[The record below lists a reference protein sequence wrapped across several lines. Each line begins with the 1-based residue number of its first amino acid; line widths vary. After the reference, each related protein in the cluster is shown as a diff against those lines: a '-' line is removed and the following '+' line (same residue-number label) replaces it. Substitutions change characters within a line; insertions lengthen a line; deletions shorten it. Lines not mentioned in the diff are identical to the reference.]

1 MTVIFQFSSRLAFRK
16 PDITI
21 THPAI
26 NPKTMMRLRPF
37 LSGPMKLS
45 KDPVPSAKA
54 AFAQQQSSRAT
65 TNAFRHFGRSH
76 DWREEIR
83 LFITQYLY
91 VISIDQQDKITFI
104 YYVLF
109 NERN

>member
-26 NPKTMMRLRPF
+26 NPKTMLRLRPF

-54 AFAQQQSSRAT
+54 ASAQQQSSRTT
-65 TNAFRHFGRSH
+65 TNACRHFWTSH
-76 DWREEIR
+76 DCREENLLLITNYFYVM
-83 LFITQYLY
+83 LFG
-91 VISIDQQDKITFI
+91 SAR
-104 YYVLF
+104 
-109 NERN
+109 RNY

>member
-1 MTVIFQFSSRLAFRK
+1 MTVIFQFSSRFALRK

-54 AFAQQQSSRAT
+54 ASAQKQISRAT
-65 TNAFRHFGRSH
+65 SNAFRHFRTSD
-76 DWREEIR
+76 DWREENL
-83 LFITQYLY
+83 LFITKCFY
-91 VISIDQQDKITFI
+91 VILFRSASGNYFYYFCSI
-104 YYVLF
+104 LG
-109 NERN
+109 

>member
-1 MTVIFQFSSRLAFRK
+1 MTVIFQFSSRFAFRK

-54 AFAQQQSSRAT
+54 ASVQQQSSRAT
-65 TNAFRHFGRSH
+65 PNVFRHFGASH

-91 VISIDQQDKITFI
+91 VINSTSKIK
-104 YYVLF
+104 
-109 NERN
+109 